1 MTTPDSPQPPA
12 PAPKGRYMDFV
23 RVPKKRQAR
32 PAPQPA
38 PTSVAP
44 EPVAPPPKPA
54 TPPTI
59 VTQVETIEQTT
70 IIKTPAAPDANAYT
84 LGGKSPFMTS
94 VNVEKRPLSPFVPK
108 ATDRPNKNVY
118 SRPETPAK
126 TPSQPVEIVDNA
138 RKKSNLGLAIAI
150 IITIILGAIAGA
162 AAYLFLPH

>member
-44 EPVAPPPKPA
+44 PPKPA

-84 LGGKSPFMTS
+84 LGGKLPFLNS